1 MDIAIFLLLSPL
13 PLAGLFLVLAPL
25 VRGLR
30 ERKKGEAESTVF
42 PWEKLAEQREALLQA
57 VQDLDMERSLGN
69 LTEADHQKL
78 RDRYLRRAD
87 LLLTEIERRRQL
99 VDEEIDRAVRNAR
112 ETSPD
117 GAEGAQREESRD

>member
-1 MDIAIFLLLSPL
+1 MDALIFLPLLLL
-13 PLAGLFLVLAPL
+13 PLGGLLLVLAPL

-30 ERKKGEAESTVF
+30 ERKKGEAEDTVF

-69 LTEADHQKL
+69 LTEPDHQRL

-87 LLLTEIERRRQL
+87 LLLTEIQRRHQL
-99 VDEEIDRAVRNAR
+99 LDEEIDRAVRNAR

-117 GAEGAQREESRD
+117 GAEGAQREETRD